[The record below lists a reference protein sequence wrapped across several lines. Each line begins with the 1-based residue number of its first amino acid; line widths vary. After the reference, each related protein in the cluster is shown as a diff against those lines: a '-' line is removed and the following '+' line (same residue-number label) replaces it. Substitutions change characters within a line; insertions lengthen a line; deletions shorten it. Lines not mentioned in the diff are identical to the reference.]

1 LSDHLKAHV
10 VIPEIPGV
18 QYDWGRTAFK
28 KGEPK
33 LASEDSYCE
42 AAEGAFDY
50 VKEKFPECKIIV
62 YGQSLGTGAACET
75 ATRRTP
81 HAVILQSPLMS
92 AVRGFFFFVLD
103 EYFALKLRADVVC
116 T

>member
-1 LSDHLKAHV
+1 LKAHV

-42 AAEGAFDY
+42 AAEGAFDF

-92 AVRGFFFFVLD
+92 AVRGNFFIPCSDDFF
-103 EYFALKLRADVVC
+103 FALKSRADVVC
-116 T
+116 I